1 MIYSVSEISS
11 SIGLSRQSIYKKL
24 KMKELKAH
32 ITYKKGIT
40 YIDKVGLNLIKRML
54 KEYKDSVKNLSN
66 KETATINNE
75 DISETTD
82 NLSIDIELFNL
93 LKEQLKEN
101 NKQLQTKDKQIE
113 ELNERLKQ
121 EQELSKN
128 SQILQLKQQP
138 PDIKQLEEHFQD
150 LDTRPQEVKENMI
163 ERKEHQNKGFFNKMF
178 RK

>member
-24 KMKELKAH
+24 KMKELKVH
-32 ITYKKGIT
+32 ITYKQGIT
-40 YIDKVGLNLIKRML
+40 YVDEMGLNLIKGML

-66 KETATINNE
+66 KETATTINEGIAE
-75 DISETTD
+75 DEDS
-82 NLSIDIELFNL
+82 LSIDKELFNL
-93 LKEQLKEN
+93 LKDQLREN

-138 PDIKQLEEHFQD
+138 PPDIKQLEEHFQD
-150 LDTRPQEVKENMI
+150 LDTKLQEVKENMS
-163 ERKEHQNKGFFNKMF
+163 ERKNNNKGFFGMF
-178 RK
+178 KR